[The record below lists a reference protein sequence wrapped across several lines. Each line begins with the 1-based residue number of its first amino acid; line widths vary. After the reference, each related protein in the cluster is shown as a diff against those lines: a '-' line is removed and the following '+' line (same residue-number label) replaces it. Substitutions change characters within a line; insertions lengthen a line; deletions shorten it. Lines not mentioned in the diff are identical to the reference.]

1 MVGHCRGVLQ
11 PATFFEIGGD
21 ACRAGDVVADPPGDA
36 GGQRA
41 PTHDCVRVRLR
52 QRRRAELPGAARNG
66 AKERSLRLGCDDPRL
81 LEVGMQVRFQRGA
94 TGHRERPAHAR
105 EQKRHEHNQRQIPQT
120 DGCTAAI
127 DGMPT
132 SLHQIRKPPTARAYA
147 RRVWRLRIAEARN
160 STKRTLVRSPATAI
174 EAGKLSAAIAANP
187 VPLVMGMGRL
197 YDEIMQF
204 NEIGIQQV
212 DRTQD
217 PLRLIL

>member
-1 MVGHCRGVLQ
+1 
-11 PATFFEIGGD
+11 
-21 ACRAGDVVADPPGDA
+21 
-36 GGQRA
+36 
-41 PTHDCVRVRLR
+41 
-52 QRRRAELPGAARNG
+52 
-66 AKERSLRLGCDDPRL
+66 
-81 LEVGMQVRFQRGA
+81 MQVRFQRVV
-94 TGHRERPAHAR
+94 TGHRVRLAALFAPPHPQAPVLHEDILDAHRERRAHAR
-105 EQKRHEHNQRQIPQT
+105 EQKRHEHNQRPIPQT
-120 DGCTAAI
+120 DGCTAAT

-160 STKRTLVRSPATAI
+160 STKRMLVRSPATAI
-174 EAGKLSAAIAANP
+174 EAGKLSAAIAANS